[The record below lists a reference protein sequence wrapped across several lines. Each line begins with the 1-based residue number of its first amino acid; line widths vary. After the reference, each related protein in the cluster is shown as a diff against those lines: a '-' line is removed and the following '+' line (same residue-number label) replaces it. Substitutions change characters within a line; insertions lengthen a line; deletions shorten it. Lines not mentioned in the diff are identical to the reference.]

1 MKEIEEYA
9 SALECLY
16 GSDAPAQRGRYRLLM
31 DSFRELFGTEGREP
45 RLFSAPGRS
54 EIIGNHT
61 DHQHG
66 RVVAAAINLD
76 AIAAAAEREDGVICI
91 QSKGYPMDRVD
102 LAQLDPLEQE
112 VGASAALIR
121 GMAAELK
128 RRGYS
133 VGGFDAYTTSQVLKG
148 SGLSSSAAFE
158 VLVGAIINGLYNEG
172 RISPQELAMTA
183 REVENRYF
191 GKPSGLM
198 DQMASA
204 VGGLVAI
211 DFRDANAPLIEPIDC
226 DFSDSGYALCVVDT
240 GGDHASLTASYAAIA
255 EEMKM
260 VARQMEKPCLREVD
274 PDELYASLGKLR
286 RVCGDRALLR
296 ACHFVEENE
305 RAGALR
311 DALEAGDYR
320 AFKQLILQ
328 SGRSSFEYLQNVISP
343 GNAQEQGL
351 SLALL
356 ISERLLSG
364 RGAWR
369 VHGGG
374 FAGTIQAFVPEDM
387 LDGYRVEMESIFGEG
402 SCYVLRVRQ
411 TGAVELKP
419 DNVDN

>member
-1 MKEIEEYA
+1 MIDMQRYEA
-9 SALECLY
+9 SLAALY
-16 GSDAPAQRGRYRLLM
+16 GSDAPVQKERYCRLA
-31 DSFRELFGTEGREP
+31 DSFFQMFSCEREIRF
-45 RLFSAPGRS
+45 FSAPGRS

-66 RVVAAAINLD
+66 CVVAAAIDLD
-76 AIAAAAEREDGVICI
+76 AAAAAARSEENIIRI
-91 QSKGYPMDRVD
+91 QSEGYP
-102 LAQLDPLEQE
+102 LDQVELSTLEPVE
-112 VGASAALIR
+112 SETGTSAALVR

-128 RRGYS
+128 RRGYEI
-133 VGGFDAYTTSQVLKG
+133 GGFDAYTTSQVLKG

-158 VLVGAIINGLYNEG
+158 VLVGEILNGLYNDG
-172 RISPQELAMTA
+172 RISAQEIAMAA
-183 REVENRYF
+183 RDVENRYF

-204 VGGLVAI
+204 VGGLTFI
-211 DFRDANAPLIEPIDC
+211 DFCDPKEPLIHPIEC
-226 DFSDSGYALCVVDT
+226 DFAQSGYALCVIDT

-260 VARQMEKPCLREVD
+260 VARQMGKNYLREVD
-274 PDELYASLGKLR
+274 ADKLYASLGKLR

-305 RAGALR
+305 RAQALR

-320 AFKQLILQ
+320 AFKQLVLK
-328 SGRSSFEYLQNVISP
+328 SGRSSFEYLQNVVSP

-356 ISERLLSG
+356 MCEHLLSG

-374 FAGTIQAFVPEDM
+374 FAGTVLAFVPEDM
-387 LDGYRVEMESIFGEG
+387 LESFRSEMEMVFGQG
-402 SCYVLRVRQ
+402 SCYTLRVRPIGM
-411 TGAVELKP
+411 TELRP
-419 DNVDN
+419 DAK

>member
-1 MKEIEEYA
+1 MREIEQVYP
-9 SALECLY
+9 ALERLY
-16 GSDAPAQRGRYRLLM
+16 GPDAPAQKGRYRLLL
-31 DSFRELFGTEGREP
+31 DSFEELFGSQGRQV
-45 RLFSAPGRS
+45 RFFSAPGRS

-61 DHQHG
+61 DHQRG

-76 AIAAAAEREDGVICI
+76 AIAAAARRDDGWICI
-91 QSKGYPMDRVD
+91 QSKGYPIDRVEVS
-102 LAQLDPLEQE
+102 QLEPVEGE
-112 VGASAALIR
+112 AGTSAALIR
-121 GMAAELK
+121 GMAAELR
-128 RRGYS
+128 RRGYQA
-133 VGGFDAYTTSQVLKG
+133 GGFDAYTTSQVLKG

-158 VLVGAIINGLYNEG
+158 VLVGGIINGLFNDG
-172 RISPQELAMTA
+172 RIPPQEIAMA
-183 REVENRYF
+183 AQEVENRYF

-211 DFRDANAPLIEPIDC
+211 DFRDPGAPLIEPVDC
-226 DFSDSGYALCVVDT
+226 DFSTSGYVLCVVDT
-240 GGDHASLTASYAAIA
+240 GGDHTSLTASYAAIT

-260 VARQMEKPCLREVD
+260 VARQMGKDCLREVD
-274 PDELYASLGKLR
+274 PDEFYASLGKLR

-305 RAGALR
+305 RAGELR

-320 AFKQLILQ
+320 AFKQLILK
-328 SGRSSFEYLQNVISP
+328 SGRSSFEYLQNVVSP

-356 ISERLLSG
+356 LSERLLSG

-374 FAGTIQAFVPEDM
+374 FAGTILAFVPEDM
-387 LDGYRVEMESIFGEG
+387 LDAYREEMESVFGEG
-402 SCYVLRVRQ
+402 SCYALRVRQ
-411 TGAVELKP
+411 AGMTELLSDAK
-419 DNVDN
+419 

>member
-1 MKEIEEYA
+1 MREIEQVYP
-9 SALECLY
+9 ALERLY
-16 GSDAPAQRGRYRLLM
+16 GPDAPAQKGRYRLLL
-31 DSFRELFGTEGREP
+31 DSFEELFGSQGRQV
-45 RLFSAPGRS
+45 RFFSAPGRS

-61 DHQHG
+61 DHQRG

-76 AIAAAAEREDGVICI
+76 AIAAAARRDDGWVCI
-91 QSKGYPMDRVD
+91 QSKGYPIDRVD
-102 LAQLDPLEQE
+102 MSQPGPVKEEA
-112 VGASAALIR
+112 GTSAALIR
-121 GMAAELK
+121 GMAAELR
-128 RRGYS
+128 RRGYRA
-133 VGGFDAYTTSQVLKG
+133 GGFDAYTTSQVLKG

-158 VLVGAIINGLYNEG
+158 VLVGGIINGLFNDG
-172 RISPQELAMTA
+172 RIPPQEIAMA
-183 REVENRYF
+183 AQKVENRYF

-211 DFRDANAPLIEPIDC
+211 DFRDPGAPLIEPIDC
-226 DFSDSGYALCVVDT
+226 DFSTSGYVLCVVDT
-240 GGDHASLTASYAAIA
+240 GGDHTSLTASYAAIT

-260 VARQMEKPCLREVD
+260 VARQMGKDCLREVD

-305 RAGALR
+305 RAGELR

-320 AFKQLILQ
+320 AFKQLILK
-328 SGRSSFEYLQNVISP
+328 SGRSSFEYLQNVVSP

-356 ISERLLSG
+356 LSERLLSG

-374 FAGTIQAFVPEDM
+374 FAGTILAFVPEDM
-387 LDGYRVEMESIFGEG
+387 LDAYREEMESVFGQG
-402 SCYVLRVRQ
+402 SCYALRVRQ
-411 TGAVELKP
+411 AGMTELLP
-419 DNVDN
+419 DET